1 MNLSKYLISIMS
13 VFVLISCGG
22 GGSGGSAGEDIS
34 DISNSQTIFSQR
46 VSNHQ
51 VFMAADGNG
60 VAVWTSKN
68 DDENDS
74 LWSSAYTASSDS
86 WSTAVEITRNE
97 RDIFFYEAAASD
109 NGDVHVIWKQSNPAI
124 DFNFLDVIQDQIWGN
139 HYRPGIG
146 WSGAVKIADFE
157 YSATEVSILGQ
168 PKVAIDNN
176 DQALLVWKQ
185 VDRNGVEASI
195 KSLYSMSFNL
205 LTGWSDKSLIEG
217 NVQEDFENFYELSM
231 NDSGDAI
238 VAWSDETFFSST
250 RKYISSAFYSPATS
264 WSLYDLIES
273 DPDDDINNF
282 NTVKLQLFQ
291 NGNVVALW
299 SYLNSSATNTIS
311 KARQYS
317 ATSMTWADA
326 YPVTPNITTANRA
339 LDLEFN
345 REGEGFYLFTEFLTG
360 GIFPLRAR
368 LFTFDSNFNS
378 AQTLTDSTETLNV
391 SRASIDIDDS
401 ANAIALWA
409 YDRPD
414 GDGNGLRARRYD
426 PLGGWTEIANFGRF
440 MNDANFTLDMIPDGS
455 GDSAMALHIKSER
468 FDDYELIAT
477 KIDYNEESIN

>member
-1 MNLSKYLISIMS
+1 MNLSKYLIGMMS
-13 VFVLISCGG
+13 VFALIGC
-22 GGSGGSAGEDIS
+22 GGSGGSAGEDIT
-34 DISNSQTIFSQR
+34 DISNGQVIFSQQ

-60 VAVWTSKN
+60 VAVWKTNN
-68 DDENDS
+68 DGANS
-74 LWSSAYTASSDS
+74 IWSSTYTASSDS
-86 WSTAVEITRNE
+86 WSTAVEIANYDSAIVYRT
-97 RDIFFYEAAASD
+97 AASD
-109 NGDVHVIWKQSNPAI
+109 NGVVHVIWKQSNPAI
-124 DFNFLDVIQDQIWGN
+124 DFNILDVIKDQIWAN

-146 WSGAVKIADFE
+146 WSGAAKIADLE
-157 YSATEVSILGQ
+157 YSATDVSILGV
-168 PKVAIDNN
+168 PKVAINNN

-185 VDRNGVEASI
+185 VDDTGVGESI
-195 KSLYSMSFNL
+195 KSLYSMSFDFV
-205 LTGWSDKSLIEG
+205 TGWKDKSLIDSDVLE
-217 NVQEDFENFYELSM
+217 NLENFYELSM

-238 VAWSDETFFSST
+238 LAWSDEAPTGST
-250 RKYISSAFYSPATS
+250 KKFILYSFYSAATG
-264 WSLYDLIES
+264 WSLYDFIEV

-299 SYLNSSATNTIS
+299 SYLNSSATNNIS
-311 KARQYS
+311 TARQYN

-368 LFTFDSNFNS
+368 LFTFESDFNS
-378 AQTLTDSTETLNV
+378 AQTPTDSTGALNLL
-391 SRASIDIDDS
+391 RASIDIDDS

-426 PLGGWTEIANFGRF
+426 PLGGWTEITNFGRF
-440 MNDANFTLDMIPDGS
+440 MNDGNFTLDMIPDGS
-455 GDSAMALHIKSER
+455 GDSAMALHITSER

-477 KIDYNEESIN
+477 KIDYNEE